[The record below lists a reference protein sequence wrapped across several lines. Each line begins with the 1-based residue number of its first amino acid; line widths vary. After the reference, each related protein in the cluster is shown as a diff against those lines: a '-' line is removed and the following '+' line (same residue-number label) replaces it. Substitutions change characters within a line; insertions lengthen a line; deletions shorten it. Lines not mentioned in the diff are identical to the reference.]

1 MAIEFNFGGPN
12 GFSFD
17 ADGLFPPGEAGPKGD
32 TGDTGPSG
40 QGVEFGYLTVF
51 VHVID
56 NFCDCIQA
64 SDFTIHISGNHQSP
78 DTFQGSEL
86 GTEVTLG
93 FGSYHVTQDIPDN
106 PNVDTHL
113 TTTLSEDCSG
123 VIHPDESKTCTITNR
138 INP

>member
-1 MAIEFNFGGPN
+1 MYP
-12 GFSFD
+12 S
-17 ADGLFPPGEAGPKGD
+17 GEPGPKGD
-32 TGDTGPSG
+32 KGDTGAQGPTGEKGDKGDTGPPG

-64 SDFTIHISGNHQSP
+64 SDFTIHISGNHQMP

-93 FGSYHVTQDIPDN
+93 FGSYQ
-106 PNVDTHL
+106 
-113 TTTLSEDCSG
+113 
-123 VIHPDESKTCTITNR
+123 
-138 INP
+138 